1 MNASLILNGVQIYGQ
16 GEKIAVI
23 NPANEEII
31 AEVASATVE
40 QVNESVDVAFDAFK
54 SWKNI
59 DDKLIQQ
66 MLLDIADS
74 ILNEKKELAELITL
88 EQGKPLF
95 LANIEVEQSVQWIKN
110 IAELEI
116 PIEHYVEP
124 NGKKINVYNRP
135 LGVIA
140 SITPWNW
147 PFMIAV
153 WHIIPALKTKNCI
166 INKPSEF
173 TPLSTIRLVEIINQ
187 VLPKGICNLVLGK
200 GEVGKALSEHPKVQK
215 VVFTGSTRTGQ
226 HILQGTISTLKSV
239 VLELGGNDVG
249 IVLDDVNVDAVAN
262 KIFQS
267 AFLNAGQTCACLKRL
282 YIHEKVYES
291 LVSKLV
297 EIANQQVVGDGLDLR
312 TTLGPVQN
320 VTQYRKVK
328 NILDDAISNGG
339 IILNQ
344 QVSHPGKGYFIAP
357 TLVANLQ
364 DGTALLDDEQ
374 FGPVLP
380 IMKFSDVAQV
390 IEKINQSD
398 FGLGGSIWTQDL
410 TKAAEL
416 SEQME
421 SGTVWINS
429 HGDLSPSAAFGGW
442 KLSGLGFSF
451 GIDGLLQFTH
461 KQSVHMTEI
470 V

>member
-1 MNASLILNGVQIYGQ
+1 MNASLILNGEKIHGQ
-16 GEKIAVI
+16 GEKVAVI

-31 AEVASATVE
+31 TEVASATIG
-40 QVNESVDVAFDAFK
+40 QVNECVNIAFDAFK
-54 SWKNI
+54 NWKNT
-59 DDKLIQQ
+59 DEKLIQQ

-95 LANIEVEQSVQWIKN
+95 LAHIEVEQSVHWIKN

-116 PIEHYVEP
+116 PIEYYIEP
-124 NGKKINVYNRP
+124 SGKKIKVYNRP

-187 VLPKGICNLVLGK
+187 VLPKGVCNLVLGK

-215 VVFTGSTRTGQ
+215 VVFTGSTPTGQ

-297 EIANQQVVGDGLDLR
+297 EIANQQVVGNGLDLR
-312 TTLGPVQN
+312 TTCGPVQN
-320 VTQYRKVK
+320 IIQYRKVK
-328 NILDDAISNGG
+328 NILNDAISQGG
-339 IILNQ
+339 IILNLP
-344 QVSHPGKGYFIAP
+344 VPHPEKGYFIAP

-364 DGTALLDDEQ
+364 NGITLLEDEQ

-380 IMKFSDVAQV
+380 IVKFSEVEQV
-390 IEKINQSD
+390 VEKINQSE
-398 FGLGGSIWTQDL
+398 FGLGASIWTQDL
-410 TKAAEL
+410 DKAAQL
-416 SEQME
+416 SEQLE

-451 GIDGLLQFTH
+451 GMDGLLQFTH

-470 V
+470 I